1 MTEQAA
7 SAQETGF
14 FVGLRVAVVIFLENA
29 SGEHRMPI
37 TRRHF
42 LQQGAA
48 AGVALAT
55 TPSLL
60 ADPLGLPIGCQT
72 YPVRASINPDFA
84 GTMKGLSAAGFQ
96 TIELCSPF
104 GYKEFSSL
112 AQYKPRDLRRMLH
125 DFGLTCI
132 SAHFDT
138 DELFSHAEERIAW
151 AKELGLTQMATAS
164 LGFGTL
170 PKGAPPTVED
180 VNRITGL
187 FNTFAAK
194 AHDAG
199 MVAVLHNE
207 GFETTSIDGKRVYDM
222 EIERLDPKT
231 VKLQFQVSTMQDGFD
246 PVDYFA
252 RYPDRYISMHCQDW
266 VKTPGGKA
274 KQVPLGKGVVDWK
287 KVFTAAKN
295 ARIENYFVELEQN
308 PALMAQSVPYLK
320 SLQV

>member
-1 MTEQAA
+1 
-7 SAQETGF
+7 
-14 FVGLRVAVVIFLENA
+14 
-29 SGEHRMPI
+29 MPRSRTTRSM
-37 TRRHF
+37 TRRAF
-42 LQQGAA
+42 LQRGAA
-48 AGVALAT
+48 AAAVALT
-55 TPSLL
+55 TTASLL

-72 YPVRASINPDFA
+72 YPVRKSINPDFS

-112 AQYKPRDLRRMLH
+112 AQYKPQELRKMLH
-125 DFGLTCI
+125 DYGLTCI

-138 DELFSHAEERIAW
+138 SELFNHAEERIAW

-170 PKGAPPTVED
+170 QKDVPPTVGD
-180 VNRITGL
+180 VNRVTDL

-194 AHDAG
+194 AHEADI
-199 MVAVLHNE
+199 VAVLHNE
-207 GFETTSIDGKRVYDM
+207 AFETTSIDGKRVYDM

-231 VKLQFQVSTMQDGFD
+231 VKLQFQVSTMQQGFD
-246 PVDYFA
+246 PVDYFT

-266 VKTPGGKA
+266 VITPNGKA
-274 KQVPLGKGVVDWK
+274 KQVALGKGVVDWK
-287 KVFTAAKN
+287 KVFTAAGK
-295 ARIENYFVELEQN
+295 AHIQNYFVELEQD

>member
-1 MTEQAA
+1 
-7 SAQETGF
+7 
-14 FVGLRVAVVIFLENA
+14 
-29 SGEHRMPI
+29 MPMS
-37 TRRHF
+37 RRHF
-42 LQQGAA
+42 LQQAA
-48 AGVALAT
+48 AAAVTLT
-55 TPSLL
+55 TAPSLL

-84 GTMKGLSAAGFQ
+84 GTMKSLSAAGFQ

-104 GYKEFSSL
+104 GYQEFSSL
-112 AQYKPRDLRRMLH
+112 AHYKPQDLRRMLH

-138 DELFSHAEERIAW
+138 DELFNHAEERIAW

-170 PKGAPPTVED
+170 PKDAPPTVDD
-180 VNRITGL
+180 VNRVTGL

-194 AHDAG
+194 AHAAG
-199 MVAVLHNE
+199 IVAVLHNE

-231 VKLQFQVSTMQDGFD
+231 VKLQFQVSTMLNGFD

-252 RYPDRYISMHCQDW
+252 RYPRRYISMHCQDW
-266 VKTPGGKA
+266 VMTSDGKA
-274 KQVPLGKGVVDWK
+274 KQVPLGQGVVDWK
-287 KVFTAAKN
+287 KVFTAAKT
-295 ARIENYFVELEQN
+295 ARIENYFVELEQD
-308 PALMAQSVPYLK
+308 PSLMAKSVPYLK

>member
-1 MTEQAA
+1 
-7 SAQETGF
+7 
-14 FVGLRVAVVIFLENA
+14 
-29 SGEHRMPI
+29 
-37 TRRHF
+37 
-42 LQQGAA
+42 
-48 AGVALAT
+48 
-55 TPSLL
+55 
-60 ADPLGLPIGCQT
+60 
-72 YPVRASINPDFA
+72 
-84 GTMKGLSAAGFQ
+84 
-96 TIELCSPF
+96 
-104 GYKEFSSL
+104 
-112 AQYKPRDLRRMLH
+112 MLH

-138 DELFSHAEERIAW
+138 DELFNHAEERIAW

-170 PKGAPPTVED
+170 PKDAPPTVDD

-194 AHDAG
+194 AHNAG

-222 EIERLDPKT
+222 EIDRLDPKT
-231 VKLQFQVSTMQDGFD
+231 VKLQFQVSTMQNGFD

-252 RYPDRYISMHCQDW
+252 RYPRRYISMHCQDW
-266 VKTPGGKA
+266 VMTSDGKA

-287 KVFTAAKN
+287 KVFTAAKK
-295 ARIENYFVELEQN
+295 ARIENYFVELEQD

>member
-1 MTEQAA
+1 
-7 SAQETGF
+7 
-14 FVGLRVAVVIFLENA
+14 
-29 SGEHRMPI
+29 MPM

-42 LQQGAA
+42 LQQGTAA
-48 AGVALAT
+48 AVALT
-55 TPSLL
+55 TAPLLL

-72 YPVRASINPDFA
+72 YPVRASINTDFA

-104 GYKEFSSL
+104 GYKDFSSL
-112 AQYKPRDLRRMLH
+112 AQYKPEELRRMLH
-125 DFGLTCI
+125 DYGLTCI
-132 SAHFDT
+132 SSHFDT
-138 DELFSHAEERIAW
+138 GELFNHAEERIAW
-151 AKELGLTQMATAS
+151 AKGLGLTQMATAS

-170 PKGAPPTVED
+170 SKDRPATVDD
-180 VNRITGL
+180 VNRVTDL

-194 AHDAG
+194 AHEADI
-199 MVAVLHNE
+199 VAVLHNE
-207 GFETTSIDGKRVYDM
+207 GFEVTSIDGKRVYDM

-246 PVDYFA
+246 PVDYFT
-252 RYPDRYISMHCQDW
+252 RYPHRYISMHCQDW
-266 VKTPGGKA
+266 VITPDGKA

-287 KVFTAAKN
+287 KVFTAAGK
-295 ARIENYFVELEQN
+295 AGIKNYFVELEQD

>member
-1 MTEQAA
+1 
-7 SAQETGF
+7 
-14 FVGLRVAVVIFLENA
+14 
-29 SGEHRMPI
+29 MPRSM

-48 AGVALAT
+48 AAVALST

-72 YPVRASINPDFA
+72 YPVRASINSNFA
-84 GTMKGLSAAGFQ
+84 GTMRGLSAAGFQ

-112 AQYKPRDLRRMLH
+112 AQYKPQELRRMLH
-125 DFGLTCI
+125 DYGLTCI

-138 DELFSHAEERIAW
+138 GELFQHAEERIAW

-170 PKGAPPTVED
+170 PKGVPPTVGD
-180 VNRITGL
+180 VNRVTDL
-187 FNTFAAK
+187 FNTFAGK
-194 AHDAG
+194 AHEAG

-207 GFETTSIDGKRVYDM
+207 GFEVTSIDGKRVYDM
-222 EIERLDPKT
+222 EIARLDPKT

-246 PVDYFA
+246 PVDYFT
-252 RYPDRYISMHCQDW
+252 RYPNRYISMHCQDW
-266 VKTPGGKA
+266 VMTSGGKA

-287 KVFTAAKN
+287 KVFTAAGK
-295 ARIENYFVELEQN
+295 AHIQNYFVELEQD

-320 SLQV
+320 NLQV

>member
-1 MTEQAA
+1 M
-7 SAQETGF
+7 
-14 FVGLRVAVVIFLENA
+14 
-29 SGEHRMPI
+29 

-42 LQQGAA
+42 LQQAA
-48 AGVALAT
+48 TAAVALT
-55 TPSLL
+55 RVPSLL

-84 GTMKGLSAAGFQ
+84 GTMKSLSAAGFQ

-112 AQYKPRDLRRMLH
+112 AQYKPQELRRMLH

-138 DELFSHAEERIAW
+138 DELFNHAQERIAW
-151 AKELGLTQMATAS
+151 AKDLGLTQMATAS

-170 PKGAPPTVED
+170 PKDAPPSVDD

-199 MVAVLHNE
+199 IVAVLHNE

-231 VKLQFQVSTMQDGFD
+231 VKLQFQISTMLNGFD
-246 PVDYFA
+246 PVAYFA
-252 RYPDRYISMHCQDW
+252 RYPHRYISMHCQDW
-266 VKTPGGKA
+266 VMTSDGKA

-287 KVFTAAKN
+287 KVFTAAKS
-295 ARIENYFVELEQN
+295 AGIENYFVELEQD

>member
-1 MTEQAA
+1 LECAQAA
-7 SAQETGF
+7 GSEFIITGDQHLLHLGA
-14 FVGLRVAVVIFLENA
+14 VPLSPVVIFLENA
-29 SGEHRMPI
+29 SGENCMPI

-48 AGVALAT
+48 AAVALAT

-104 GYKEFSSL
+104 GYKDFSSL
-112 AQYKPRDLRRMLH
+112 AQYKPQELRRMLH
-125 DFGLTCI
+125 DYGLTCI

-138 DELFSHAEERIAW
+138 DELFHHAEERIAW
-151 AKELGLTQMATAS
+151 AKDFGLTQMATAS

-170 PKGAPPTVED
+170 PKDVPPTVGD
-180 VNRITGL
+180 VNRITDL

-199 MVAVLHNE
+199 IVAVLHNE
-207 GFETTSIDGKRVYDM
+207 GFEVTSIDGKRVYDGLLRPLSAPLYLHALPGLGDDLRRQS
-222 EIERLDPKT
+222 ER
-231 VKLQFQVSTMQDGFD
+231 
-246 PVDYFA
+246 
-252 RYPDRYISMHCQDW
+252 
-266 VKTPGGKA
+266 GGA
-274 KQVPLGKGVVDWK
+274 G
-287 KVFTAAKN
+287 
-295 ARIENYFVELEQN
+295 
-308 PALMAQSVPYLK
+308 
-320 SLQV
+320 

>member
-1 MTEQAA
+1 
-7 SAQETGF
+7 
-14 FVGLRVAVVIFLENA
+14 
-29 SGEHRMPI
+29 MPQRFSM

-48 AGVALAT
+48 AAVALGTA
-55 TPSLL
+55 PSLL

-72 YPVRASINPDFA
+72 YPVRATINSDFA

-96 TIELCSPF
+96 NIELCSPF
-104 GYKEFSSL
+104 GYEEFSSL
-112 AQYKPRDLRRMLH
+112 AQYKPQELRRMLH
-125 DFGLTCI
+125 DYGLTCI

-138 DELFSHAEERIAW
+138 GELFQHAESSIAW
-151 AKELGLTQMATAS
+151 AKEFGLTQMATAS

-170 PKGAPPTVED
+170 PKDTPPTVDD
-180 VNRITGL
+180 VKRVTDL

-199 MVAVLHNE
+199 IVAVLHNE
-207 GFETTSIDGKRVYDM
+207 GFEVTSIDGKRVYDM

-231 VKLQFQVSTMQDGFD
+231 VKLQFQVSTMQNGFD
-246 PVDYFA
+246 PVAYFA
-252 RYPDRYISMHCQDW
+252 RYPHRYISMHCQDW
-266 VKTPGGKA
+266 VMTSDGKA
-274 KQVPLGKGVVDWK
+274 KQVALGKGVVNWK
-287 KVFTAAKN
+287 KVFTAAKK
-295 ARIENYFVELEQN
+295 AGIQNYFVELEQD

>member
-1 MTEQAA
+1 
-7 SAQETGF
+7 
-14 FVGLRVAVVIFLENA
+14 
-29 SGEHRMPI
+29 MPRSM

-42 LQQGAA
+42 LQRGAA
-48 AGVALAT
+48 AAVALST
-55 TPSLL
+55 IPSLL

-84 GTMKGLSAAGFQ
+84 GTMKSLSAAGFQ

-112 AQYKPRDLRRMLH
+112 AQYKPQELRGMLH
-125 DFGLTCI
+125 DYGLTCI
-132 SAHFDT
+132 SSHFDT
-138 DELFSHAEERIAW
+138 SELFNHAEERIAW

-170 PKGAPPTVED
+170 PKGVPPTVGD
-180 VNRITGL
+180 VSRVTDL

-199 MVAVLHNE
+199 MFAVLHNE
-207 GFETTSIDGKRVYDM
+207 AFETTSIDGKRVYDM
-222 EIERLDPKT
+222 EIARLDPKT

-246 PVDYFA
+246 PVDYFT
-252 RYPDRYISMHCQDW
+252 RYPDRFISMHCQDW
-266 VKTPGGKA
+266 VMTSNGKA
-274 KQVPLGKGVVDWK
+274 KQVALGKGVVDWK
-287 KVFTAAKN
+287 KVFTAAGK
-295 ARIENYFVELEQN
+295 AHIQNYFVELEQD

-320 SLQV
+320 NLQV